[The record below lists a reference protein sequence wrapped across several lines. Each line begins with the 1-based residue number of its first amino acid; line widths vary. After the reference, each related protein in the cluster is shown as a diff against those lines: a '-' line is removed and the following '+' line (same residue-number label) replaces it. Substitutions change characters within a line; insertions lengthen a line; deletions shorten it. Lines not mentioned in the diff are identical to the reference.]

1 MAIKN
6 FLDWS
11 QFTTRGG
18 GLELFGNAIRKSLE
32 FNQYGDQTTFRAVA
46 LTDAY
51 PLQSGMANLQEQ
63 RITGQESEAS
73 RALLDTIE
81 EKLTNFILKAR
92 ILGDNS
98 PHSFLPDPC
107 DPTTAADPDQLISII
122 KMHTSFVST
131 ADSLLSDE
139 PMVKR
144 GDIIWVELKKNVF
157 SYDLQFG
164 KFLQKSRDKEVLAET
179 SAVCGTLSTMDWESA
194 DPFGQQLA
202 TEDPGGFS
210 WSNHQKQFTVTW
222 GSHEFPEYDFTVL
235 KNGEIED
242 SGMLVTDGESG
253 VQLVQPAMN
262 DFLLLAAAYKAKFG
276 KSLTGSGYRTYA
288 SQVTQRMI
296 RVAGDQNCGN
306 INGEGSGD
314 KDANCNFVG
323 AAATPGRSNH
333 GWGAAIDLRGNQFRS
348 AAKGGTAPDNEEFK
362 WINKFSK
369 NYNFVFGVNGEHW
382 HLDWTKYS
390 QNVIGLPRATAQNA
404 WTTEGQS
411 DDSITLT

>member
-11 QFTTRGG
+11 QFTTRGS

-51 PLQSGMANLQEQ
+51 PLQSGIANLQEQ
-63 RITGQESEAS
+63 RIAGEESEAS
-73 RALLDTIE
+73 SELLDTIE
-81 EKLTNFILKAR
+81 KKLTNFILKAR

-139 PMVKR
+139 PMVKK

-179 SAVCGTLSTMDWESA
+179 SAVCGTLSTMDWGSGVVGE
-194 DPFGQQLA
+194 GA

-210 WSNHQKQFTVTW
+210 WSNRQKQYTVTW
-222 GSHEFPEYDFTVL
+222 QSTEFPEYNGKIL

-242 SGMLVTDGESG
+242 SGMLVTDPESG
-253 VQLVQPAMN
+253 AQLVQPAMN
-262 DFLLLAAAYKAKFG
+262 DFLLLAAAYKAKFNG
-276 KSLTGSGYRTYA
+276 KSLTGYGYRTYTG
-288 SQVTQRMI
+288 QVSARMI

-306 INGEGSGD
+306 PNGEGSGD
-314 KDANCNFVG
+314 KDANCKFVG

-333 GWGAAIDLRGNQFRS
+333 GWGAAIDLRGSQFRS

-382 HLDWTKYS
+382 HLDWIKYS
-390 QNVIGLPRATAQNA
+390 QNVVGLPRATAQNS
-404 WTTEGQS
+404 WTAEGQS
-411 DDSITLT
+411 DDSITLA